1 MKLQYYPDTDSL
13 YVELKPIPGVETREI
28 SDGLIV
34 DLDADGQ
41 VVGFDIDHA
50 SRRLDLST
58 LETEALPLR
67 ATKGT

>member
-13 YVELKPIPGVETREI
+13 YVELKPIPGVETREV

-41 VVGFDIDHA
+41 VVGFDMKMNGTHTDHCA
-50 SRRLDLST
+50 GGCP
-58 LETEALPLR
+58 LPQSLR
-67 ATKGT
+67 QT